1 MPVKARE
8 FDRVLTTK
16 GFTSLSQN
24 GHKYFYLWDLEG
36 KQTLVRTRRSTHG
49 NQKDISEDI
58 ISAMYKQLQF
68 ASKADFMKFFE
79 CTISHQEYV
88 SFLKANGKI

>member
-16 GFTSLSQN
+16 GFTSLSRSE
-24 GHKYFYLWDLEG
+24 HKYFYLRDLEG

-49 NQKDISEDI
+49 NQKDISDDI
-58 ISAMYKQLQF
+58 ISAIYKQLHF
-68 ASKADFMKFFE
+68 ASKADFMKFLE

-88 SFLKANGKI
+88 SLLKMKGKI

>member
-1 MPVKARE
+1 MSVKVRE

-24 GHKYFYLWDLEG
+24 EHKYFYLRDLDG

-58 ISAMYKQLQF
+58 ISAMYKQLHF

-88 SFLKANGKI
+88 SSLKSKGII

>member
-24 GHKYFYLWDLEG
+24 GHKYFYLWDLDG
-36 KQTLVRTRRSTHG
+36 KQTLVRTRRSSHG
-49 NQKDISEDI
+49 NLKDISDDI
-58 ISAMYKQLQF
+58 ISAMYKQLHF

-79 CTISHQEYV
+79 CTVSHQEYV
-88 SFLKANGKI
+88 SCLKMKGII

>member
-8 FDRVLTTK
+8 FDKALTTK
-16 GFTSLSQN
+16 GFTALSKSE
-24 GHKYFYLWDLEG
+24 HKYFYLRDLDG

-49 NQKDISEDI
+49 NQKDISDDI
-58 ISAMYKQLQF
+58 ISAMYKQLHF

-88 SFLKANGKI
+88 VSLKTKGKI

>member
-8 FDRVLTTK
+8 FDKVLNTK
-16 GFTSLSQN
+16 GFTSLFQN
-24 GHKYFYLWDLEG
+24 EHKYFYLRDLDG

-49 NQKDISEDI
+49 NQKDISDDI
-58 ISAMYKQLQF
+58 LSAMYKQLHF

-88 SFLKANGKI
+88 SFLKMMGKI